1 MTKKKI
7 DYETILACKAGDS
20 DALNRVLAHYEGMI
34 NAAASRTVR
43 DEYGQETTVIDQEVK
58 QNIQQ
63 TLMLQIFLKYDHLA
77 KPPKEQ
83 KNPAKRKAKD
93 T

>member
-1 MTKKKI
+1 MTKNKI

-20 DALNRVLAHYEGMI
+20 DALNRVLTHYDRMI
-34 NAAASRTVR
+34 NAAASRTVK
-43 DEYGQETTVIDQEVK
+43 DEHGQETVVIDQEVK

-77 KPPKEQ
+77 EPPKEQ
-83 KNPAKRKAKD
+83 RNPAKRKNKD